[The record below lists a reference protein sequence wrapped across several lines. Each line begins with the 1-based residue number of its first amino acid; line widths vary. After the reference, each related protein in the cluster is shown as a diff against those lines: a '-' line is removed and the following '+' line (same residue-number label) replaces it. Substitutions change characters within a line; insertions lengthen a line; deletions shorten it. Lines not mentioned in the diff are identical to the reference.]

1 MEIVIVFSHPIIF
14 PIDHIL
20 YSLNRFRESAGWID
34 SDNNHS
40 LLSTK
45 YYAAHAHGGKIKG
58 VVEKT
63 EIILL
68 LSQG

>member
-14 PIDHIL
+14 SIDHIL
-20 YSLNRFRESAGWID
+20 YSLNWIRESSGWID
-34 SDNNHS
+34 SDINRF
-40 LLSTK
+40 LLLTK

-63 EIILL
+63 EFILL